1 MLGYIEPSLRLIL
14 DRSRVYIVWKC
25 VVPEVKIINRALLV
39 AHVNVEGKEV
49 DWGESPTAEDLEE
62 RGEAISL
69 LQLDHT
75 GRRHFEFSCKVKCC
89 AKGGREIAMF
99 GFRVET
105 KRGRIGEKRVI
116 RVGSETSKQS
126 IQVVCRMS
134 IEGSNQDNRAQL
146 PSIVTSDER

>member
-1 MLGYIEPSLRLIL
+1 MLGYIEPSLILIL

-39 AHVNVEGKEV
+39 AHVNVEGKEI
-49 DWGESPTAEDLEE
+49 DWGESSTAEDLEE

-69 LQLDHT
+69 LQLDHAR
-75 GRRHFEFSCKVKCC
+75 RRHFEFSCKVKCC
-89 AKGGREIAMF
+89 AKGGREIARF

-105 KRGRIGEKRVI
+105 KRGRIGEKSVI
-116 RVGSETSKQS
+116 RAGSETSKQS

-146 PSIVTSDER
+146 PSIVTSDE

>member
-1 MLGYIEPSLRLIL
+1 M
-14 DRSRVYIVWKC
+14 WKC

-39 AHVNVEGKEV
+39 AHVNVEGEEV

-75 GRRHFEFSCKVKCC
+75 RRRHFESNCQIKCC
-89 AKGGREIAMF
+89 AKVGREIALF

-105 KRGRIGEKRVI
+105 KRG
-116 RVGSETSKQS
+116 
-126 IQVVCRMS
+126 
-134 IEGSNQDNRAQL
+134 
-146 PSIVTSDER
+146 